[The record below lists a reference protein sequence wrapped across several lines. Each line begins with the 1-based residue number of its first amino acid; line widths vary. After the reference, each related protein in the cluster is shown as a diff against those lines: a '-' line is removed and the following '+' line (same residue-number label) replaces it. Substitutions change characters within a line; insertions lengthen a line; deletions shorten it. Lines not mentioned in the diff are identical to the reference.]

1 MHPKIREER
10 INYRITVVGAKK
22 HIYME
27 YVFIELSKTGAPVN
41 SPLLYFV
48 FYQCVYTFNFLYWV
62 TAVQQFTENHRATIF
77 VNYVCVPILH
87 CAEAQIRLQRS
98 KFSAASGRES
108 LPHTRRRRQPLP
120 EPSSPA
126 SPTTSCLTL
135 QPRVSSTRTRVNY
148 NELFYIFH
156 QSPDPSPQ
164 GSSLGSRLTF
174 VAQEPITGPR
184 TLWVLSDRL
193 LAKKK
198 MNENASL
205 APYGAGG
212 PVWGPRGPVAIGSS
226 KQGSHPK
233 QCRRAL
239 NGEGTCK
246 MQVCFLTLTVTPIN
260 PGRNDTVNSLWESTF
275 IIHLLSCSSTNSRWV
290 LPCASI
296 SGLQDPTGH

>member
-1 MHPKIREER
+1 MWICTSFNYFNSKSIKLPIFSHEPKKSCTFLVRKLSFPPPKPQILPPICIPKSGKKEF
-10 INYRITVVGAKK
+10 ITVSPWWEQRS
-22 HIYME
+22 I
-27 YVFIELSKTGAPVN
+27 FTWNTSLLNFPKTGAPVN

-108 LPHTRRRRQPLP
+108 LPHTRRRRQPLL

-164 GSSLGSRLTF
+164 GSSLGSWLTF
-174 VAQEPITGPR
+174 EAQEPITGPR

-198 MNENASL
+198 
-205 APYGAGG
+205 
-212 PVWGPRGPVAIGSS
+212 
-226 KQGSHPK
+226 
-233 QCRRAL
+233 
-239 NGEGTCK
+239 
-246 MQVCFLTLTVTPIN
+246 
-260 PGRNDTVNSLWESTF
+260 
-275 IIHLLSCSSTNSRWV
+275 
-290 LPCASI
+290 
-296 SGLQDPTGH
+296 

>member
-1 MHPKIREER
+1 MWIQSFKEDKDVSNPITCGSALVLIILIPNQLNFPYFHMSQKKLYISGEKVIIPSSQTPNPTPHMHPKIKEER

-126 SPTTSCLTL
+126 SLTTSCLTL

-198 MNENASL
+198 WM
-205 APYGAGG
+205 
-212 PVWGPRGPVAIGSS
+212 
-226 KQGSHPK
+226 
-233 QCRRAL
+233 
-239 NGEGTCK
+239 K
-246 MQVCFLTLTVTPIN
+246 MQ
-260 PGRNDTVNSLWESTF
+260 
-275 IIHLLSCSSTNSRWV
+275 
-290 LPCASI
+290 A
-296 SGLQDPTGH
+296 